1 MHRLTLLTTLT
12 LSLAPLALAEGTSEL
27 GPYQALRANTI
38 LHADIFAAG
47 VEAIVW
53 AGTGDVRLTAPDGSD
68 MGVYPSGSTVTSL
81 AGQPG
86 AYVIEVLSS
95 QNFTTAWDVSVAN
108 AILPGG
114 RIWSTNWRF
123 NAGSFAA
130 SRSTFASFY
139 AVVPAGSGGETSVIE
154 LQVDGLSGYVYDL
167 NANGEGVQ
175 GEQGGRS
182 VSAAGNSTLPDYP
195 IYLYPPTNASYTRSA
210 PAAEGFWLNGGGQQN
225 VLSGELTECNDI
237 WSGHSGLAFY
247 FETDVE
253 GTYHILCDLDGD
265 GFERTSGDDVFLV
278 GSTESGWNTVPWSGY
293 APDGS
298 VISEG
303 DYECQLSINV
313 GEFHYV
319 GYDIETAYQGLR
331 LYEVDGLG
339 QRAPLPMY
347 WDDSAI
353 QSNAQTMLSGAVGRV
368 SSGESGVVPGAYGST
383 AVANV
388 DARSWG
394 AFNSGGKGNEAYL
407 DTYTWLGST
416 TGATMTFHSADGLVD
431 SDSDGV
437 SDYEERCWCGTD
449 PNNTNSLG
457 GGGSDAD
464 VCSPGVSSGGEGG
477 LESNGRLQSA
487 LAHRA
492 MRGTRGVR
500 RQLGL
505 VSESMWQSLVPD
517 TGPLGSVPVETSPTG
532 LALYTNADEVRA
544 WDYMD
549 ADGRRVGAVMVIE
562 TTGALYEH
570 TKAICDRAGG
580 AALTSVG
587 AASIGGGEVVRSSF
601 LTEDTQRDHS
611 TTVMLFEQPDEA
623 WEDGVR
629 TGGWTAASGWLLS
642 DYPVPD
648 AGQTVVEVQ
657 IWAASPGFAEALTTD
672 VLERFE
678 RTGPVQWTRGG
689 GAPQAYVTEASTL
702 GGLVTLD
709 LGNPFGSDVSV
720 TATVTLE
727 DGTQETVA
735 LAAGRHDTRFSL
747 ESELPLFS
755 DAMVDVRVDGE
766 VVDKV
771 WLSDGVWVPFHDG
784 LFGGRT
790 QHTAFSNTT
799 CAPSAGALN
808 DAADTLGFEA
818 DSATPLS
825 GCGQVEAVVSEYA
838 GVARHLAGKPVDVL
852 ASGSLVFWAESNAPV
867 TVCVESSVTHT
878 FACSPETDANGWTAI
893 PVSELI
899 WDGAGRM
906 DPRHAV
912 SFVSFTT
919 SEEANVQMTVASL
932 ALVPWVP
939 ETLYELSDDQLTES
953 FGCAVTSSS
962 GGWLWLLG
970 LAALAGRRRH

>member
-394 AFNSGGKGNEAYL
+394 A
-407 DTYTWLGST
+407 
-416 TGATMTFHSADGLVD
+416 
-431 SDSDGV
+431 
-437 SDYEERCWCGTD
+437 
-449 PNNTNSLG
+449 
-457 GGGSDAD
+457 
-464 VCSPGVSSGGEGG
+464 
-477 LESNGRLQSA
+477 
-487 LAHRA
+487 
-492 MRGTRGVR
+492 
-500 RQLGL
+500 
-505 VSESMWQSLVPD
+505 
-517 TGPLGSVPVETSPTG
+517 
-532 LALYTNADEVRA
+532 
-544 WDYMD
+544 
-549 ADGRRVGAVMVIE
+549 
-562 TTGALYEH
+562 
-570 TKAICDRAGG
+570 
-580 AALTSVG
+580 
-587 AASIGGGEVVRSSF
+587 
-601 LTEDTQRDHS
+601 
-611 TTVMLFEQPDEA
+611 
-623 WEDGVR
+623 
-629 TGGWTAASGWLLS
+629 
-642 DYPVPD
+642 
-648 AGQTVVEVQ
+648 
-657 IWAASPGFAEALTTD
+657 
-672 VLERFE
+672 
-678 RTGPVQWTRGG
+678 
-689 GAPQAYVTEASTL
+689 
-702 GGLVTLD
+702 
-709 LGNPFGSDVSV
+709 
-720 TATVTLE
+720 
-727 DGTQETVA
+727 
-735 LAAGRHDTRFSL
+735 
-747 ESELPLFS
+747 
-755 DAMVDVRVDGE
+755 
-766 VVDKV
+766 
-771 WLSDGVWVPFHDG
+771 
-784 LFGGRT
+784 
-790 QHTAFSNTT
+790 
-799 CAPSAGALN
+799 
-808 DAADTLGFEA
+808 
-818 DSATPLS
+818 
-825 GCGQVEAVVSEYA
+825 
-838 GVARHLAGKPVDVL
+838 
-852 ASGSLVFWAESNAPV
+852 
-867 TVCVESSVTHT
+867 
-878 FACSPETDANGWTAI
+878 
-893 PVSELI
+893 
-899 WDGAGRM
+899 
-906 DPRHAV
+906 
-912 SFVSFTT
+912 
-919 SEEANVQMTVASL
+919 
-932 ALVPWVP
+932 
-939 ETLYELSDDQLTES
+939 
-953 FGCAVTSSS
+953 
-962 GGWLWLLG
+962 
-970 LAALAGRRRH
+970 

>member
-623 WEDGVR
+623 
-629 TGGWTAASGWLLS
+629 
-642 DYPVPD
+642 
-648 AGQTVVEVQ
+648 
-657 IWAASPGFAEALTTD
+657 
-672 VLERFE
+672 
-678 RTGPVQWTRGG
+678 
-689 GAPQAYVTEASTL
+689 
-702 GGLVTLD
+702 
-709 LGNPFGSDVSV
+709 
-720 TATVTLE
+720 
-727 DGTQETVA
+727 
-735 LAAGRHDTRFSL
+735 
-747 ESELPLFS
+747 
-755 DAMVDVRVDGE
+755 
-766 VVDKV
+766 
-771 WLSDGVWVPFHDG
+771 
-784 LFGGRT
+784 
-790 QHTAFSNTT
+790 
-799 CAPSAGALN
+799 
-808 DAADTLGFEA
+808 
-818 DSATPLS
+818 
-825 GCGQVEAVVSEYA
+825 
-838 GVARHLAGKPVDVL
+838 
-852 ASGSLVFWAESNAPV
+852 
-867 TVCVESSVTHT
+867 
-878 FACSPETDANGWTAI
+878 
-893 PVSELI
+893 
-899 WDGAGRM
+899 
-906 DPRHAV
+906 
-912 SFVSFTT
+912 
-919 SEEANVQMTVASL
+919 
-932 ALVPWVP
+932 
-939 ETLYELSDDQLTES
+939 
-953 FGCAVTSSS
+953 
-962 GGWLWLLG
+962 
-970 LAALAGRRRH
+970 